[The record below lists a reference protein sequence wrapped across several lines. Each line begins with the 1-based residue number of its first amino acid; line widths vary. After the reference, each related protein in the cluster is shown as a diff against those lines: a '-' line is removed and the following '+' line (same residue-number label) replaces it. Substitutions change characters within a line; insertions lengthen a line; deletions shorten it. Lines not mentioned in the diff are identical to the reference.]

1 MKKKLMM
8 LVSVSLLML
17 LLVACGGEK
26 GGEIPTPTVEP
37 TATSTP
43 TPTPEPT
50 ATSTPTPTPE
60 PTATSTPTPTPEPT
74 ATSTPTPAPEEQD
87 TYAKGT
93 ITETGFESEWLNL
106 RFTLQEDMYM
116 RTQAELDALM
126 QQSANLM
133 YGDEAGEKL
142 DYAKL
147 TTVTEMMAQ
156 CINGANVIVQVESL
170 PLLYSAMT
178 VEQYLAVVVD
188 NLKNSN
194 AGWDVQ
200 TGENFYFVEIGGEK
214 YIGLSAMVDYGGGAY
229 VGQEYLARKIGNRV
243 ASIVISYGDGAMENA
258 KRLVAC
264 FGGFDSDPVYL
275 PAQTETPGV
284 EPTKAPAEGSTEF
297 SEGVTTDSGYE
308 NEWMNLRFTT
318 PEGAILIPEETGDG
332 ILMYAEWPDGV
343 PVVQIIVEQTEGAM
357 TEVDFLNQLVT
368 TFDSS
373 YIYDENLYLVPLGG
387 QEFTDLKVAVPVAED
402 AYVYQ
407 EFCVKAKGEYMLAV
421 IFTYAEGYEAEI
433 ADAVNAFAPY

>member
-8 LVSVSLLML
+8 LVSVSLFMM

-133 YGDEAGEKL
+133 
-142 DYAKL
+142 
-147 TTVTEMMAQ
+147 
-156 CINGANVIVQVESL
+156 
-170 PLLYSAMT
+170 
-178 VEQYLAVVVD
+178 
-188 NLKNSN
+188 
-194 AGWDVQ
+194 
-200 TGENFYFVEIGGEK
+200 
-214 YIGLSAMVDYGGGAY
+214 
-229 VGQEYLARKIGNRV
+229 
-243 ASIVISYGDGAMENA
+243 
-258 KRLVAC
+258 
-264 FGGFDSDPVYL
+264 
-275 PAQTETPGV
+275 
-284 EPTKAPAEGSTEF
+284 
-297 SEGVTTDSGYE
+297 
-308 NEWMNLRFTT
+308 
-318 PEGAILIPEETGDG
+318 
-332 ILMYAEWPDGV
+332 
-343 PVVQIIVEQTEGAM
+343 
-357 TEVDFLNQLVT
+357 
-368 TFDSS
+368 
-373 YIYDENLYLVPLGG
+373 
-387 QEFTDLKVAVPVAED
+387 
-402 AYVYQ
+402 
-407 EFCVKAKGEYMLAV
+407 
-421 IFTYAEGYEAEI
+421 
-433 ADAVNAFAPY
+433 